1 MEVTNKFRP
10 GDLIADEREMP
21 ISKVL
26 LRNRRR
32 CALLAAA
39 LLILPSLLK
48 AQSSER
54 EKPPPFARI
63 HFGDVVDVD
72 VVGSLEFDWRGSL
85 NPEGFL
91 DGMDRVEEP
100 VFALCRSE
108 REVAASIT
116 QQYRRILRDPEVV
129 VRIIDRS
136 NRALAYVTGA
146 VTTPHRFQIA
156 RPVSLAE
163 LIVLSGGI
171 TDASNGEIN
180 IFRPPNVNCL
190 PEGPQ
195 PLVRDASLRNAGTR
209 ISIKIADLLTGDP
222 SANVPVVSGDIV
234 TVTEA
239 PPVFVAG
246 DVISPRRM
254 NLTPDLTLSRAV
266 ATAGG
271 ASRSYKGQKARIHRR
286 GSAAGPLEYDLG
298 DILGKKIE
306 DPKLQPYDVV
316 EVDQKG
322 VQPRKV
328 AASAEAGTTG
338 PDRLAMLPLKIV
350 D

>member
-1 MEVTNKFRP
+1 MKVTNKFRP
-10 GDLIADEREMP
+10 VDLIDECELP
-21 ISKVL
+21 IAKVL
-26 LRNRRR
+26 LRICKR
-32 CALLAAA
+32 CGLVAAA
-39 LLILPSLLK
+39 LLILSCLIN

-54 EKPPPFARI
+54 EKAQPLAKI

-91 DGMDRVEEP
+91 DGMERVEEP

-129 VRIIDRS
+129 VRIVDRS

-146 VTTPHRFQIA
+146 VKTPHRFQITRA
-156 RPVSLAE
+156 VRLAE

-171 TDASNGEIN
+171 TDAANGEIN

-195 PLVRDASLRNAGTR
+195 PLVRDASLRNSGTR
-209 ISIKIADLLTGDP
+209 MSIKIADLLTGDP
-222 SANVPVVSGDIV
+222 SANVPVVTGDIV

-239 PPVFVAG
+239 APVFVAG

-266 ATAGG
+266 AAAGG

-286 GSAAGPLEYDLG
+286 SSTSGPLEYDLS
-298 DILGKKIE
+298 DVLSKKVQ
-306 DPKLQPYDVV
+306 DPNLQPYDVV

-328 AASAEAGTTG
+328 AASAEAGAAG
-338 PDRLAMLPLKIV
+338 PDRLASLPLKIV

>member
-1 MEVTNKFRP
+1 MKVTNKFRP
-10 GDLIADEREMP
+10 GDLIDEEFELP
-21 ISKVL
+21 IWKVL
-26 LRNRRR
+26 LRNCRR

-39 LLILPSLLK
+39 LLILSPPIN
-48 AQSSER
+48 AQSSDP
-54 EKPPPFARI
+54 EKPQPLARI

-108 REVAASIT
+108 MEVAASIKK
-116 QQYRRILRDPEVV
+116 QYRRILRDPEVV

-146 VTTPHRFQIA
+146 VKTPHRFQITRA
-156 RPVSLAE
+156 VSLAE

-171 TDASNGEIN
+171 TDAANGEIN

-222 SANVPVVSGDIV
+222 SANVQVVTGDIV

-239 PPVFVAG
+239 SPVFIAG

-266 ATAGG
+266 SAAGG

-298 DILGKKIE
+298 EILGKKIE

-328 AASAEAGTTG
+328 AASTEAGTAG
-338 PDRLAMLPLKIV
+338 PDRLSSLPLKIV